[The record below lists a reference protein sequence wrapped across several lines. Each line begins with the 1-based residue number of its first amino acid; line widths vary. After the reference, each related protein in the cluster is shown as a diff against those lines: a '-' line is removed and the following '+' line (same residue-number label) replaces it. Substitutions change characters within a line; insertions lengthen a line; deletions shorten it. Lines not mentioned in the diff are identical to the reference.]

1 MVPTS
6 IRPTGNYMFKVNKR
20 NTRTMCE
27 ICSELTIKTPE
38 LLTLSKFHP
47 CSCASIVK
55 FEQLNAGWKQ
65 CNIIFKLK
73 DVTSDYETLQ
83 SRYTDLAAELNTTK
97 SRLRY
102 EANYERTKWE
112 EFDRLADQM
121 KQFSKTMS
129 PIRNSISNT
138 SLRSRLLDD
147 S

>member
-1 MVPTS
+1 
-6 IRPTGNYMFKVNKR
+6 
-20 NTRTMCE
+20 MCE
-27 ICSELTIKTPE
+27 ICSKLIIKTN
-38 LLTLSKFHP
+38 FIP
-47 CSCASIVK
+47 CSSVSIVN
-55 FEQLNAGWKQ
+55 FEHVNASWEE

-73 DVTSDYETLQ
+73 DMTSDYETLQ
-83 SRYTDLAAELNTTK
+83 SRYTDLTAELNSTK

>member
-1 MVPTS
+1 
-6 IRPTGNYMFKVNKR
+6 
-20 NTRTMCE
+20 MCE
-27 ICSELTIKTPE
+27 ICSKLIIKTNF
-38 LLTLSKFHP
+38 TP
-47 CSCASIVK
+47 CSSVSIVN
-55 FEQLNAGWKQ
+55 FEHVNAGWEE

-73 DVTSDYETLQ
+73 DMTSDYETLQ
-83 SRYTDLAAELNTTK
+83 SRYTDLTAELNSTK